1 MISEKAQ
8 NCVSYFS
15 IYDSKDRKPRSHLIA
30 IGDLQVKVAELQRSR
45 AELADKVREKV
56 ADALTNFD
64 DARTQFQTTQIVA
77 ARTIEQFKIYEL
89 QYVRGSYDTEAY
101 LSRR

>member
-1 MISEKAQ
+1 MPFGSGQ
-8 NCVSYFS
+8 SPV
-15 IYDSKDRKPRSHLIA
+15 IA

-77 ARTIEQFKIYEL
+77 NRIIEQFKIYEL
-89 QYVRGSYDTEAY
+89 LTKTIKIS
-101 LSRR
+101 